1 MNKPLLKRLAFFSV
15 AALVLVVAVLAT
27 LQMLAKKR
35 ALESL
40 PVNTKMGGNF
50 VLPSTLGR
58 PLDLSSLHGKVVLLN
73 FGFASCPDVC
83 PLVLA
88 RLRQVLREAGP
99 DAAKLQVVFVSFDPA
114 RDTLPLLTAY
124 VQHFSPDIIGATGTD
139 AEIATVAAR
148 YGVVYLKENNGSASG
163 YDFAHSDYIY
173 LLDSQGRVRKL
184 YSSDAKTA
192 DMAADVRLLLRADN
206 ILF

>member
-114 RDTLPLLTAY
+114 RDTLPVLTAY

-139 AEIATVAAR
+139 TEIAAVAAR

-184 YSSDAKTA
+184 YGSDAKTA